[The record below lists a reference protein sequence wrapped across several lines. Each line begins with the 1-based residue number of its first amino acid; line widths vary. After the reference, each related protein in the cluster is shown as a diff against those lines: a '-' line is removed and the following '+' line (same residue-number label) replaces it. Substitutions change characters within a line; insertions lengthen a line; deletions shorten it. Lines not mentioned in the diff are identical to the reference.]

1 MAERFKEESTLSD
14 NSTIVLHPFMT
25 RDLKLKGNEL
35 LVYAVIYGFSQ
46 DGMSSFFGSRRYI
59 ADWIGAGS
67 LRTVDACIKKL
78 MGKGLIARDKIE
90 RNGKIYV
97 AYRAVLDGQDEGAK
111 SAPKG
116 AKSAPKGAKNAPSKG
131 CKKCTPGAKS
141 APIDITSTC
150 KNKPTPNRTRPE
162 KNKTNNNSAREK
174 SKPADRFRE
183 LVEEGRSHVLENCT
197 EEQFDRLMEAV
208 VPMFARTRKRQ
219 DMPSQKALC
228 RKTVDEL
235 YGYAKE
241 HHQDYAGDI
250 VYDTLA
256 AGARGRSIEDRYLSY
271 WLSDGFE
278 GFKADMRVQA
288 EYGDGMGWS
297 KW

>member
-1 MAERFKEESTLSD
+1 MALHSFDPEVAKEVGV
-14 NSTIVLHPFMT
+14 NA
-25 RDLKLKGNEL
+25 
-35 LVYAVIYGFSQ
+35 AVIYQNIHYWCEHNAANERNFHEGRYWTYNSNKAFTELFPY
-46 DGMSSFFGSRRYI
+46 MSAKQIRRALDKLIEAGYI
-59 ADWIGAGS
+59 AKGCFNKSKFDQTCWYSDLHLPSGANPSSHLPSGANAVDQEGEPIPVINTKGKPS
-67 LRTVDACIKKL
+67 SVRNDNMKSEYALTSERTV
-78 MGKGLIARDKIE
+78 
-90 RNGKIYV
+90 
-97 AYRAVLDGQDEGAK
+97 
-111 SAPKG
+111 
-116 AKSAPKGAKNAPSKG
+116 
-131 CKKCTPGAKS
+131 T
-141 APIDITSTC
+141 
-150 KNKPTPNRTRPE
+150 
-162 KNKTNNNSAREK
+162 NNSAREK